1 MSLGYSSVWFKH
13 YCPISASSCV
23 YASLESVI
31 PATLKLLLSHLLKM
45 HPLTWGSYPVPW
57 YIPYIQ
63 VVNGEALCR
72 KGEVG
77 VNELVQQLREMAAGS
92 DIETAEYMIQDIFE
106 EYRFFGQYPGDKL
119 RTTAALMGSLIAQA
133 VFGPITLYWSQDD
146 HRVLR
151 GVFEAARYPL
161 CGLSMQKHLLFIVR
175 VLLCFSLHTAYSLYL
190 IAICSGCS
198 CSAHWLCTRERR
210 IHC

>member
-133 VFGPITLYWSQDD
+133 VFSGRS
-146 HRVLR
+146 
-151 GVFEAARYPL
+151 
-161 CGLSMQKHLLFIVR
+161 LFIG
-175 VLLCFSLHTAYSLYL
+175 LKMIIECFEV
-190 IAICSGCS
+190 CSKP
-198 CSAHWLCTRERR
+198 LD
-210 IHC
+210 IHCVGCRCRSICYLSSECCFVSPCIQPTLST